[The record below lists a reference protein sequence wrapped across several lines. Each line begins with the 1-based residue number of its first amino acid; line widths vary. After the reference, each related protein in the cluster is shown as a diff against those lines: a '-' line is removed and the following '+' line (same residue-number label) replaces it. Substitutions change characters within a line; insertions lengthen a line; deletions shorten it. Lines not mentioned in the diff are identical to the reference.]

1 MKKIVILMMVLLIT
15 LSSVYANA
23 ETETNVTEDWKP
35 TKPIT
40 LLTASSAGSGNDTL
54 LRLFSQYLSSYF
66 DGVQVNVTNQSGG
79 NGIPA
84 VMSLLGSPNDGY
96 TVFGDAALSSS
107 YQLLRDDITYDVFED
122 RTYIAM
128 IAAQPQVLV
137 ASHASGWTN
146 LDDVVADL
154 KKDPANFVW
163 GAIGGNSAATFA
175 VAALIDN
182 AGVSIPSTKK
192 VVQSGGAAILTAVA
206 GNNCSIGS
214 GASASVST
222 YVKSDS
228 LKAIA
233 VLGNS
238 QLEVLPGVKTAKE
251 QGYPIEV
258 GAWIALSAPKGLD
271 PKIVAVYDKAVSEI
285 CANPE
290 FQKELAALGAA
301 TSYKNAA
308 DLCAFIKAEAE
319 SAKNW
324 K

>member
-1 MKKIVILMMVLLIT
+1 MKKSLVFLMVLLVS
-15 LSSVYANA
+15 LSSVFANA
-23 ETETNVTEDWKP
+23 EAETNVSADWKP

-54 LRLFSQYLSSYF
+54 LRLFAQYLSRQF

-84 VMSLLGSPNDGY
+84 VMTLMGSPNDGY

-107 YQLLRDDITYDVFED
+107 YQLLRDDVTYDVLGD
-122 RTYIAM
+122 REYIAM

-137 ASHASGWTN
+137 VSKESGWTS
-146 LDDVVADL
+146 LDDVAAAVKA
-154 KKDPANFVW
+154 DPANFVW

-175 VAALIDN
+175 VAALIDE
-182 AGVSIPSTKK
+182 AGVKIADTKK

-228 LKAIA
+228 LNAIA

-238 QLEVLPGVKTAKE
+238 QLEILPGIKTAKE
-251 QGYPIEV
+251 QGYPIEI
-258 GAWIALSAPKGLD
+258 GAWIALSAPKGTDSNILA
-271 PKIVAVYDKAVSEI
+271 IYDKAIAAV
-285 CANPE
+285 CADPE
-290 FQKELAALGAA
+290 FQKELAALGAS
-301 TSYKNAA
+301 TSYKNAEE
-308 DLCAFIKAEAE
+308 LKIFIQNEAA
-319 SAKNW
+319 SAANW
-324 K
+324 V